1 LRIEPRS
8 LPQGDETPSFV
19 LLQFPDRQVAAED
32 PFRFGEW
39 LVRRELITREDLFN
53 GLSLA
58 RHRGYRLGDAL
69 VNLGLL
75 WRSTVERE
83 ALSFA
88 TFATWI
94 RHGQPLLAPKAG

>member
-1 LRIEPRS
+1 MPH
-8 LPQGDETPSFV
+8 GDETPSFV
-19 LLQFPDRQVAAED
+19 MVGLLEHQLAAED

-39 LVRRELITREDLFN
+39 LVRRELITRTDLFN
-53 GLSLA
+53 GLELA
-58 RHRGYRLGDAL
+58 RRRGFRLGDAL
-69 VNLGLL
+69 VDLGLL

-94 RHGQPLLAPKAG
+94 RHGEPLRAP